1 MVYLI
6 GGVVLLVVLLL
17 AGRAFVN
24 ANPVTVVR
32 WLMWIGVFAALAVAL
47 LLIESGRF
55 LPVVFALGGAAPFFI
70 RARTVW
76 RRWMAGGQSSPSGRV
91 SEVETEYLRM
101 SLDHESGT
109 MTGVVRK
116 GREQGHRLE
125 ELDLPRLLAL
135 WREVRAEDPAS
146 ANLLEGYL
154 DRFQADWRDAAEA
167 AGGGEA
173 RPSAGMTVEE
183 AYSILGLKAGASPAE
198 IKDAHRRLMM
208 KLHPDQGGSDVLAA
222 QVNRAKDLLLGK

>member
-17 AGRAFVN
+17 TGRAFVN
-24 ANPVTVVR
+24 ANPATVVR

-55 LPVVFALGGAAPFFI
+55 LPLVFAFGGAAPFFI
-70 RARTVW
+70 RGRNAW
-76 RRWMAGGQSSPSGRV
+76 RRWMAGGQSQSRARV
-91 SEVETEYLRM
+91 SQVETDYLRM
-101 SLDHESGT
+101 SLDHDSGT
-109 MTGVVRK
+109 MTGTVRK

-167 AGGGEA
+167 PGDGGPKA
-173 RPSAGMTVEE
+173 SAGMTVEE
-183 AYSILGLKAGASPAE
+183 AYSILGLKAGASSAE